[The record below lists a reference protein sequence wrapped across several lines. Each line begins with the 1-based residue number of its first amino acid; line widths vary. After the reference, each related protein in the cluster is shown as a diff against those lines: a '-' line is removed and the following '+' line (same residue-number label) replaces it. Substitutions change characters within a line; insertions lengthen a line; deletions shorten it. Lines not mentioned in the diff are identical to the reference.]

1 MKKNKLF
8 AVLAAATLL
17 VGTGSTVLPNNNAVA
32 QAATKKKTSAKKA
45 TPLKRYPVTFK
56 RKPKTYYQAVEVK
69 SNGQTYQKIVKYKN
83 KNLKFK
89 KGSKTSVFFSL
100 TVNSGA
106 KYYFLGTFTS
116 KTSKTHSVY
125 VSSKD
130 LSIKNRKKIPNYG
143 KKATAQKPQ
152 NQQVTVNIPKYTKVW
167 KGTIN
172 KDTDQIV
179 TIQDNNGTSTIAQ
192 YKDANGNPV
201 TWNKGKEVTI
211 YATED
216 LQATNKQDPSKKQT
230 IKTYMILV
238 PNGDK
243 NQILF
248 IPTDYVDLEDKNA
261 QVSTMSQFN
270 TDYEAYQKN
279 VQNIIDQAKADA
291 QKQAQAAKKKT
302 TRKSTNKTS
311 KKTSKKKVT
320 KKTSKK
326 KVKKSKKTAKK
337 AATK

>member
-17 VGTGSTVLPNNNAVA
+17 VGTGSTVLLNNNAVA

-45 TPLKRYPVTFK
+45 APLKRYPVTFK

-106 KYYFLGTFTS
+106 KYYFLGTLTS
-116 KTSKTHSVY
+116 KTGKTHSVY

-130 LSIKNRKKIPNYG
+130 LSVKNSKKIPNYG
-143 KKATAQKPQ
+143 KKATAQ
-152 NQQVTVNIPKYTKVW
+152 NQQVTVNIPKYTKIW

-179 TIQDNNGTSTIAQ
+179 TIQNNNGTATIAQ

-216 LQATNKQDPSKKQT
+216 LKATNKQDPSKAET

-261 QVSTMSQFN
+261 QVSTMAQFN

-279 VQNIIDQAKADA
+279 VQNIIEQAKTDA

-302 TRKSTNKTS
+302 TKKS
-311 KKTSKKKVT
+311 T

-326 KVKKSKKTAKK
+326 KINKKTSKKSKKTAKK

>member
-45 TPLKRYPVTFK
+45 APLKRYPVTFK

-106 KYYFLGTFTS
+106 KYYFLGTLTS
-116 KTSKTHSVY
+116 KTGKTHSVY

-130 LSIKNRKKIPNYG
+130 LSVKNSKKIPNYG
-143 KKATAQKPQ
+143 KKATAQ
-152 NQQVTVNIPKYTKVW
+152 NQQVTVNIPKYTKIW

-179 TIQDNNGTSTIAQ
+179 TIQNNNGTATIAQ

-216 LQATNKQDPSKKQT
+216 LKATNKQDPSKAET

-261 QVSTMSQFN
+261 QVSTMAQFN

-279 VQNIIDQAKADA
+279 VQNIIEQAKTDA

-302 TRKSTNKTS
+302 TKKS
-311 KKTSKKKVT
+311 T

-326 KVKKSKKTAKK
+326 KINKKTSKKSKKAAKK

>member
-1 MKKNKLF
+1 M
-8 AVLAAATLL
+8 
-17 VGTGSTVLPNNNAVA
+17 
-32 QAATKKKTSAKKA
+32 
-45 TPLKRYPVTFK
+45 
-56 RKPKTYYQAVEVK
+56 
-69 SNGQTYQKIVKYKN
+69 
-83 KNLKFK
+83 
-89 KGSKTSVFFSL
+89 
-100 TVNSGA
+100 
-106 KYYFLGTFTS
+106 
-116 KTSKTHSVY
+116 
-125 VSSKD
+125 
-130 LSIKNRKKIPNYG
+130 SIKNRKKIPNYG

-179 TIQDNNGTSTIAQ
+179 TIQDNHGTSTIAQ
-192 YKDANGNPV
+192 YKDANSNPV

-261 QVSTMSQFN
+261 QVSTMAQFN

-279 VQNIIDQAKADA
+279 VQNIINQAKADA

-302 TRKSTNKTS
+302 TRKSTKKTS

>member
-1 MKKNKLF
+1 MRRSF
-8 AVLAAATLL
+8 AL
-17 VGTGSTVLPNNNAVA
+17 
-32 QAATKKKTSAKKA
+32 
-45 TPLKRYPVTFK
+45 
-56 RKPKTYYQAVEVK
+56 VK
-69 SNGQTYQKIVKYKN
+69 SNGQTYQRIVKYKN

-106 KYYFLGTFTS
+106 KYYFLGTLTS
-116 KTSKTHSVY
+116 KTGKTHSVY

-130 LSIKNRKKIPNYG
+130 LSVKNSKKIPNYG

-152 NQQVTVNIPKYTKVW
+152 NQQVTVNIPKYTKIW

-179 TIQDNNGTSTIAQ
+179 TIQDNNGTATIAQ

-216 LQATNKQDPSKKQT
+216 LKATDKQDPSKNQT

-261 QVSTMSQFN
+261 QVSTMAQFN

-302 TRKSTNKTS
+302 TKKS
-311 KKTSKKKVT
+311 T

-326 KVKKSKKTAKK
+326 KINKKTSKKSKKTAKK

>member
-1 MKKNKLF
+1 MK
-8 AVLAAATLL
+8 
-17 VGTGSTVLPNNNAVA
+17 
-32 QAATKKKTSAKKA
+32 
-45 TPLKRYPVTFK
+45 
-56 RKPKTYYQAVEVK
+56 
-69 SNGQTYQKIVKYKN
+69 
-83 KNLKFK
+83 
-89 KGSKTSVFFSL
+89 
-100 TVNSGA
+100 NS
-106 KYYFLGTFTS
+106 
-116 KTSKTHSVY
+116 
-125 VSSKD
+125 
-130 LSIKNRKKIPNYG
+130 KKIPNYG

-152 NQQVTVNIPKYTKVW
+152 NQQVTVNIPKYTKIW

-216 LQATNKQDPSKKQT
+216 LKATDKQNPSKNQT

-261 QVSTMSQFN
+261 QVSTMAQFN

-302 TRKSTNKTS
+302 T
-311 KKTSKKKVT
+311 KKAT

-326 KVKKSKKTAKK
+326 KINKKTSKKSKKTAKK